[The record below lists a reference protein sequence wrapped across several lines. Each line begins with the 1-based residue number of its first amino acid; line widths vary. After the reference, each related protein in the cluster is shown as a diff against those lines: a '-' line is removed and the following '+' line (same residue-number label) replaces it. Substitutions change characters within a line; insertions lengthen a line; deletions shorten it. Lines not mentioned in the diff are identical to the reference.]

1 MIFQHKEVSMKK
13 KVFVTTVAIF
23 MIIIASIPLEAATLN
38 LGHGEGS
45 PGGKATMPLT
55 LSQGSGIVA
64 ASADIYYD
72 TSILKNPK
80 AKIGDAA
87 KSGKKQIHTS
97 IPGQGVFRMSEGGFI
112 LLHDLDGEGAL
123 IPTDFLMAVRGEILR
138 DLTEEE
144 KKSKIT
150 PIGVNKE
157 GKRKIRCTVV
167 YLHDSFNFCV
177 SETPEEIYELLSETS
192 YEATYEAEEADDDDA
207 DIDEDDADD

>member
-1 MIFQHKEVSMKK
+1 
-13 KVFVTTVAIF
+13 
-23 MIIIASIPLEAATLN
+23 
-38 LGHGEGS
+38 
-45 PGGKATMPLT
+45 
-55 LSQGSGIVA
+55 
-64 ASADIYYD
+64 
-72 TSILKNPK
+72 
-80 AKIGDAA
+80 
-87 KSGKKQIHTS
+87 
-97 IPGQGVFRMSEGGFI
+97 MSEGGFI

-177 SETPEEIYELLSETS
+177 SETPEEIYELLSEIS
-192 YEATYEAEEADDDDA
+192 YEATYEAEETDDDDPDPEEAVQHVPPRARRLERGSVQTMAGPSTDRSMA
-207 DIDEDDADD
+207 DGMSVLDGEES